1 MTLPVVVVG
10 SQDDLHVA
18 AVVADLAGIDP
29 LLIDV
34 ARLADVEFGV
44 SPNCVE
50 ITVDDRTFDLSRGW
64 RGWIRR
70 LSPADWEQGVIIGS
84 HDASAMAAW
93 LSLLAALLR
102 HPEACWL
109 SDLDSMNAAENKI
122 TQYIAAQRLG
132 LLVPSTVVTN
142 SVERAAACGTDLI
155 AKPLGPGH
163 YRTQDG
169 EWRTVFTDAFDPR
182 GPDGDLLGGPPFIV
196 QQRLPARAHKRV
208 VTVAERAWVF
218 SLDGADLPVDWRQEA
233 RAHREWEPEPDSR
246 LAAEALALARY
257 LKVGYSSQDWIETD
271 QGCQFIDLNPA
282 GQWLFLPDPAAAE
295 ISAAIASW
303 VSDS

>member
-109 SDLDSMNAAENKI
+109 SDLDCMNAAENKI

-132 LLVPSTVVTN
+132 LAVPSTIVTN

-182 GPDGDLLGGPPFIV
+182 GPDGDSACWSAV
-196 QQRLPARAHKRV
+196 YC
-208 VTVAERAWVF
+208 
-218 SLDGADLPVDWRQEA
+218 
-233 RAHREWEPEPDSR
+233 
-246 LAAEALALARY
+246 AAEAACTGTQACRHRRGTSVGIQSGWRRSPCGLAAGGSRPPRSGARTR
-257 LKVGYSSQDWIETD
+257 LT
-271 QGCQFIDLNPA
+271 A
-282 GQWLFLPDPAAAE
+282 RR
-295 ISAAIASW
+295 
-303 VSDS
+303 